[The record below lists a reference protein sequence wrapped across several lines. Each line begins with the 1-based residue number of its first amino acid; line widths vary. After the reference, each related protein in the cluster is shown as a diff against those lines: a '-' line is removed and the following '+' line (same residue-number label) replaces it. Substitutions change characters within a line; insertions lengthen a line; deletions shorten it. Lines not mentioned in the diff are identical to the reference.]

1 MKRGR
6 KTNSTNTAIII
17 AFFVILILVLGYATN
32 FFAVFKPAAEPV
44 TWPKIV
50 SLHIGQYYQRAGVFG
65 IPVDSLLG
73 EVNDDYQILT
83 YSHELKG
90 WQQLDPPVKTIT
102 VQRPTY
108 GLWPKQV
115 KPSVWQYRE
124 SGDTVY
130 FRIDPD
136 EEDDGMPDLAI
147 AIKFV
152 RVQAFANYAVALY
165 DVHVAIIGTSAREI
179 PRLYKDTYFMVAF
192 DSYYLLNS
200 IRINGEEQDT
210 LVDDRSGKVKV
221 MIWVPEAVPE
231 QEAGDVWFWEYILGL
246 PVDAKTYDEVKAL
259 DIEYDPS
266 VIVTSAETTYHYTAP
281 THTGPVVTSYQ
292 TTGTELATTT
302 VHHTVLIPVTTTKY
316 ITTYEVVYK
325 TTTIGGKT
333 VVVTKST
340 TVTKKATV
348 TGMMTTTKVLEEGE
362 TVTVIVTK
370 TKATKIIEI
379 LEEIPWWVWAICAGS
394 FVGMM
399 LAISYAGARAR
410 AKKPRRGRRRR

>member
-6 KTNSTNTAIII
+6 KTNSTNTAIVI
-17 AFFVILILVLGYATN
+17 AFLIILILVFGYVTN
-32 FFAVFKPAAEPV
+32 FFGVFQPTAEPA

-50 SLHIGQYYQRAGVFG
+50 SVHIGQYYERIGLFG
-65 IPVDSLLG
+65 APVDSLLG

-90 WQQLDPPVKTIT
+90 WQLLDPQEKTVI

-108 GLWPKQV
+108 GPWPKQV
-115 KPSVWQYRE
+115 KPSIWQYHE

-152 RVQAFANYAVALY
+152 RVQAFADYAIALY
-165 DVHVAIIGTSAREI
+165 DVHVAVIGTSAREI
-179 PRLYKDTYFMVAF
+179 PRLYKDTYFTVAF

-210 LVDDRSGKVKV
+210 LVDDRSGKIKV
-221 MIWVPEAVPE
+221 VIWVPEAVPE
-231 QEAGDVWFWEYILGL
+231 HEAGDVWFWEYTLNL

-259 DIEYDPS
+259 DLEYDPN
-266 VIVTSAETTYHYTAP
+266 VVVTTAETTYHYTAP
-281 THTGPVVTSYQ
+281 THTGPIVTTYQ
-292 TTGTELATTT
+292 TTGTQLQTTT
-302 VHHTVLIPVTTTKY
+302 VYHTVLIPVTTTKY
-316 ITTYEVVYK
+316 ITTYEVVYE
-325 TTTIGGKT
+325 TTTVGGKT
-333 VVVTKST
+333 VVVTTST
-340 TVTKKATV
+340 TITRKATV
-348 TGMMTTTKVLEEGE
+348 TGLKTTTKKVVEGE
-362 TVTVIVTK
+362 TVTIVVTK
-370 TKATKIIEI
+370 SKTTKIIEI

-399 LAISYAGARAR
+399 LAISYAGTKAR
-410 AKKPRRGRRRR
+410 AKKTRRGKKRS